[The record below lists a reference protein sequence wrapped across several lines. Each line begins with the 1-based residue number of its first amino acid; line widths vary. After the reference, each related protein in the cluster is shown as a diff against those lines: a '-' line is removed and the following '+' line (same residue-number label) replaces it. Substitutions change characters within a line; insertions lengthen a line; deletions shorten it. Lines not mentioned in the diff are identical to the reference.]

1 MAVHRSCP
9 LLLVA
14 IAFLLSCVLYYPHM
28 WDNDIWFILSTGRS
42 IVQDGFF
49 TVDPLT
55 LHQGLSYLP
64 QQWLSAVL
72 DWSVYSMVGQGGLVF
87 LYYLFAAV
95 LVILFFRLG
104 LLVING
110 PRIVPAI
117 ITALFTFF
125 ILSFVNVRPHV
136 FDFIVIVS
144 TALLLEKYTIQGNI
158 RWLIPLP
165 IIEVVEMNLHMTMWP
180 LMFIVGAGY
189 FLFVPKKYPYRRTPL
204 LICGCVCLISC
215 FVNPYG
221 LDGVT
226 FVMRSLAVDLST
238 ANIIELQP
246 ASLENSYGKQFFLL
260 LFAMAVFIR
269 YKKPNVPARWLAILM
284 VFIGMALA
292 TSRSIPL
299 FYLACFVVMLFA
311 FADGHTLFLDKV
323 NARIQTQKTKRMV
336 KGALGTF
343 LAVGSLAVLAAGI
356 HGISQYPDRA
366 EKSRQETAIWLAENA
381 PIGSKVYTCFNDG
394 GLLEF
399 YGFKAYIDPRAELF
413 YKEMNGQKDI
423 MSEWWAMKSGE
434 LDFNDLVA
442 EYDFDYIFVNGI
454 SDSSLY
460 YGLYISPEY
469 TLIYDDYCCSIYMSV
484 EKAEQSGYRAI
495 PKTDVLPEAL
505 SATA

>member
-1 MAVHRSCP
+1 
-9 LLLVA
+9 
-14 IAFLLSCVLYYPHM
+14 
-28 WDNDIWFILSTGRS
+28 
-42 IVQDGFF
+42 
-49 TVDPLT
+49 
-55 LHQGLSYLP
+55 
-64 QQWLSAVL
+64 
-72 DWSVYSMVGQGGLVF
+72 
-87 LYYLFAAV
+87 
-95 LVILFFRLG
+95 
-104 LLVING
+104 
-110 PRIVPAI
+110 
-117 ITALFTFF
+117 
-125 ILSFVNVRPHV
+125 
-136 FDFIVIVS
+136 
-144 TALLLEKYTIQGNI
+144 
-158 RWLIPLP
+158 
-165 IIEVVEMNLHMTMWP
+165 
-180 LMFIVGAGY
+180 
-189 FLFVPKKYPYRRTPL
+189 
-204 LICGCVCLISC
+204 
-215 FVNPYG
+215 
-221 LDGVT
+221 
-226 FVMRSLAVDLST
+226 
-238 ANIIELQP
+238 
-246 ASLENSYGKQFFLL
+246 
-260 LFAMAVFIR
+260 
-269 YKKPNVPARWLAILM
+269 
-284 VFIGMALA
+284 
-292 TSRSIPL
+292 
-299 FYLACFVVMLFA
+299 
-311 FADGHTLFLDKV
+311 
-323 NARIQTQKTKRMV
+323 MV